1 MTAYVGRHRAPKS
14 STTLTRVTTTAAAG
28 VVAAGMTIPAAA
40 TASAAPVTAPA
51 VTAPTVTKAKAF
63 TGLVKVGSRGSV
75 VKAVQRKVGVTADGV
90 FGPRTKAAVKR
101 WQKRNRLVADG
112 IVGPRTGTKMGLGS
126 TAAAKKT
133 TNRTTKVAS
142 RSGSRVSGSSIVATA
157 KSLTGSRYRYGGTTP
172 SGFDCSGFTGYVY
185 KKHGK
190 NLPRT
195 AEQQRRAATR
205 VSTPRVGDLVFFG
218 APAYHMGIYAGN
230 GKLVDAG
237 SSGGSVRER
246 SIWTSNVSYGRF

>member
-1 MTAYVGRHRAPKS
+1 MTAYAGRHRAPKS
-14 STTLTRVTTTAAAG
+14 STTLTRVATTAAAG
-28 VVAAGMTIPAAA
+28 VVAAGMTIPAAS
-40 TASAAPVTAPA
+40 TASAAP
-51 VTAPTVTKAKAF
+51 VTAPTVTKAKAKAF
-63 TGLVKVGSRGSV
+63 TGVVKVGSRGST

-101 WQKRNRLVADG
+101 WQKRNGLVADG
-112 IVGPRTGTKMGLGS
+112 VVGPRTGTKMGLRS
-126 TAAAKKT
+126 SAASKKT

-142 RSGSRVSGSSIVATA
+142 RSGSRVSGSSILATA

-172 SGFDCSGFTGYVY
+172 AGFDCSGFTGYVY
-185 KKHGK
+185 KKNGK

-205 VSTPRVGDLVFFG
+205 VSNPQPGDLVFFG
-218 APAYHMGIYAGN
+218 APAHHVGIYAGN

-237 SSGGSVRER
+237 SSGKRVSHR
-246 SIWTSNVSYGRF
+246 SIWSSNVSYGRF

>member
-1 MTAYVGRHRAPKS
+1 MTSYVGRHRAPKS
-14 STTLTRVTTTAAAG
+14 TTTLTRVGTTAAAG
-28 VVAAGMTIPAAA
+28 AVALGMSIPAAG
-40 TASAAPVTAPA
+40 TASAAPATVA
-51 VTAPTVTKAKAF
+51 APTVAKAKTASF
-63 TGLVKVGSRGSV
+63 TGIVKVGSRGAT
-75 VKAVQRKVGVTADGV
+75 VKAVQRKVGATADGV
-90 FGPRTKAAVKR
+90 FGPRTKAAVQR
-101 WQKRNRLVADG
+101 WQKRNGLVADG
-112 IVGPRTGTKMGLGS
+112 IVGPRTGTKMGLKR

-142 RSGSRVSGSSIVATA
+142 RSGARTSGASIVQTA

-205 VSTPRVGDLVFFG
+205 VSNPQPGDLVFFG
-218 APAYHMGIYAGN
+218 APAHHVGIYAGN
-230 GKLVDAG
+230 GQIIDAG
-237 SSGGSVRER
+237 SSGKRVSQRN
-246 SIWTSNVSYGRF
+246 IWTSRVSYGRF

>member
-14 STTLTRVTTTAAAG
+14 TTTLTRVTTTAAAG

-75 VKAVQRKVGVTADGV
+75 VKAVQRKVGATADGV

-133 TNRTTKVAS
+133 NRTTKVAS
-142 RSGSRVSGSSIVATA
+142 RTATRTSTSSILATA
-157 KSLTGSRYRYGGTTP
+157 RSLKGTPYRWGGTTP
-172 SGFDCSGFTGYVY
+172 AGFDCSGFTSYVFRQ
-185 KKHGK
+185 HGK
-190 NLPRT
+190 TLPRT